1 MKLKNIA
8 AFAHNFTH
16 SYVSFENYVDGEF
29 VFKDLKSL
37 AYEATDNLV
46 SIYWI
51 SQNEIDHS
59 GLTERVLKSI
69 TYYKEWLP
77 KLVEQHNIEL
87 IAISELRTDIYLAAN
102 YQLEVRSFARDLNGK
117 EYTKNIYDFADLFP
131 YKPS

>member
-37 AYEATDNLV
+37 AYEASDKLV

-51 SQNEIDHS
+51 SSGQNELPKYTQRII
-59 GLTERVLKSI
+59 KSI
-69 TYYKEWLP
+69 EYYNEWLP
-77 KLVEQHNIEL
+77 KLMEQHKVEL
-87 IAISELRTDIYLAAN
+87 DSITDLRTDIYVAAN
-102 YQLEVRSFARDLNGK
+102 HQLEVRSYARDLNGK
-117 EYTKNIYDFADLFP
+117 EYIKSIYEFADLLP
-131 YKPS
+131 YKEN